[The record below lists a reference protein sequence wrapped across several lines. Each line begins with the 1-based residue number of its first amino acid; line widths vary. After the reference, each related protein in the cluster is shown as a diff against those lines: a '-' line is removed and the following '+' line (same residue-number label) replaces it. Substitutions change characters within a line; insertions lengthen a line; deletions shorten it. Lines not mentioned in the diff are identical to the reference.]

1 MTNDG
6 GEPDLLRRRMELGQ
20 IIDRS
25 LTLYRLN
32 FPELVAMA
40 AVTLPIDIVSAL
52 AAAAITDAVILTVV
66 SIPLYAVSIAVTVV
80 ATAAIARA
88 VDDIADGRLADFNRG
103 YRYVAERLRTLMLAA
118 LRVFL
123 PVVLAAVTVVGIPLA
138 VYLLVRWIFFPQ
150 TVAIDD
156 LGSKDA
162 ADLSARIVKGQWW
175 RTFGILLVVWALA
188 GLPALAVAVLFAP
201 AAVIASGLA
210 SAAVAVIILPFV
222 AVASTLLYYD
232 LRSRERE
239 SAGTT

>member
-1 MTNDG
+1 MTNNG

-40 AVTLPIDIVSAL
+40 AITLPVDIVSAL
-52 AAAAITDAVILTVV
+52 AAAAITDAIVLTVA
-66 SIPLYAVSIAVTVV
+66 SIPLYVVSIAVTVV

-88 VDDIADGRLADFNRG
+88 VDDIADGLPADFNRS
-103 YRYVAERLRTLMLAA
+103 YRYVAERLPTLMLAA

-138 VYLLVRWIFFPQ
+138 IYLLIRWIFFAQ
-150 TVAIDD
+150 AVAIDD
-156 LGSKDA
+156 YSQGDA
-162 ADLSARIVKGQWW
+162 VDFSARIVKGQWW
-175 RTFGILLVVWALA
+175 RTFGILLVVWLLA
-188 GLPALAVAVLFAP
+188 GLPAIAVTILFAP

-210 SAAVAVIILPFV
+210 SAVVAVIILPFV
-222 AVASTLLYYD
+222 AVAFTLLYYD

-239 SAGTT
+239 SASTT

>member
-1 MTNDG
+1 MTDDG

-40 AVTLPIDIVSAL
+40 AITLPIDIVSAL
-52 AAAAITDAVILTVV
+52 AAAAITDAIVLTIA
-66 SIPLYAVSIAVTVV
+66 SIPLYVVSIAVTVV

-88 VDDIADGRLADFNRG
+88 VDDVADGRPPDFNRS
-103 YRYVAERLRTLMLAA
+103 YRYILERLGTLLLSA
-118 LRVFL
+118 LRVFGR
-123 PVVLAAVTVVGIPLA
+123 VVLAAVTIVGIPLA

-150 TVAIDD
+150 AIAIDD
-156 LGSKDA
+156 RSPKEA
-162 ADLSARIVKGQWW
+162 VDLSARIVKGQWW
-175 RTFGILLVVWALA
+175 RTFGILLVVWLLA
-188 GLPALAVAVLFAP
+188 GLPAIAVAILFEP